1 MADTPESKPSFWS
14 SLPCIFTGLG
24 GLIAALAALITALYS
39 TGVIGTKSV
48 SNECRR

>member
-14 SLPCIFTGLG
+14 SLPGIFTGLG
-24 GLIAALAALITALYS
+24 GLIAAMAALITALYS